1 MKLLYLLIL
10 LNGTALAAETVL
22 DNNFSYTTVPYQSTL
37 KADPSTFTATTTRCL
52 STTRS
57 AVSSNTPGMSDYTY
71 RIGVKPMFAQGC
83 DWRDSL
89 SLSSRP
95 YTLTYSGC
103 LLTGHGIAMTVWP
116 DVTLGL
122 AGDASLSFD
131 EAKRIRTWRGNLY
144 QWSTKGGEFSA
155 NIKYQSTSATVPV
168 GRYTLSCSL
177 TLLDGSQELSNI
189 NIEHPVSAY
198 NSSSTSTG
206 EGFFPS
212 EVNAVTSGGSW
223 EASSE
228 LRIVGLQGD
237 RLIFSS
243 SSPVQLSLGS
253 SSSLPGTPV
262 STILTSSGLATG
274 SVYIRGT
281 ASTPGT
287 QVVNLHVTLQRK

>member
-1 MKLLYLLIL
+1 MKLLYLLVL

-37 KADPSTFTATTTRCL
+37 KAEPSTFTATTTRCL
-52 STTRS
+52 STTKS

-71 RIGVKPMFAQGC
+71 RIGVKPQNAQGC
-83 DWRDSL
+83 DWRDAL
-89 SLSSRP
+89 SVQRP

-103 LLTGHGIAMTVWP
+103 LLTGHGITVNVWP
-116 DVTLGL
+116 EVTL
-122 AGDASLSFD
+122 SLTGSGPLPFD
-131 EAKRIRTWRGNLY
+131 EYKRIRTWRGNLY
-144 QWSTKGGEFSA
+144 QWSTSGGEFSA
-155 NIKYQSTSATVPV
+155 QIKYHSTSATVPV

-177 TLLDGSQELSNI
+177 ALLDGSQKLSEI

-212 EVNAVTSGGSW
+212 EVNAVASGGNW

-243 SSPVQLSLGS
+243 SAPVQLSLGNS
-253 SSSLPGTPV
+253 RSQPGTSV
-262 STILTSSGLATG
+262 TTTLTSSGLATG

-281 ASTPGT
+281 SSTPGT
-287 QVVNLHVTLQRK
+287 QIVNLHVTLQRK